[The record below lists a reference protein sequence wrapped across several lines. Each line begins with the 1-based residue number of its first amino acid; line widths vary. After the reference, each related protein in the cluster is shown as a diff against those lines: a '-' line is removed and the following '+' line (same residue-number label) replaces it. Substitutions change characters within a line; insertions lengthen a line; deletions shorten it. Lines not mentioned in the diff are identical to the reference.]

1 MLKKPLAAGHFW
13 NINLPS
19 PITADVLV
27 PYQICP
33 LDEHPHKYHYR
44 REVDLYHYE
53 GVIHDRPRTP
63 GSDVDV
69 CFGGQ
74 ISITCLEISP

>member
-1 MLKKPLAAGHFW
+1 MNEPLAAGHFW

-19 PITADVLV
+19 PIAADAPVGH
-27 PYQICP
+27 QCCP
-33 LDEHPHKYHYR
+33 LDKNPHQYRYHWDG
-44 REVDLYHYE
+44 EFYHYE

-63 GSDVDV
+63 GSDVDI

-74 ISITCLEISP
+74 ISITRLPI